1 MEHVCVCVRINTFRY
16 FYKLEEYLRIY
27 SNKFPGQFS
36 AFLRVEITYWN
47 ETREARGEG
56 MNRWSER
63 ERSVRFSR
71 GSHIQ
76 TSSLSTFSFLHIIRP
91 VQYRTPRCNNFRLFE
106 LKTIRYISFLSS
118 TPRYSLRVISPSQ
131 FRQIWSTKSGDE
143 YLFKLSLLGA
153 EIGEI
158 PIRRRTLG
166 EGKER
171 KEDNKTR

>member
-1 MEHVCVCVRINTFRY
+1 MCVCVRINTFRY
-16 FYKLEEYLRIY
+16 FHKLEEVPKDIY

-118 TPRYSLRVISPSQ
+118 VTPTLLSPHNISFAVSANL
-131 FRQIWSTKSGDE
+131 ID
-143 YLFKLSLLGA
+143 
-153 EIGEI
+153 EIG
-158 PIRRRTLG
+158 RRISF
-166 EGKER
+166 
-171 KEDNKTR
+171 